1 MAKIDPEMAALNEQL
16 ADALAQIE
24 SLQTAVADAEARA
37 ATHSDRIV
45 ALEGEMEESRSENER
60 LSSRLRDSAVKYRE
74 ARLAASPHIPP
85 DLVVAEEIDGID
97 EQMAA
102 AEQVVSM
109 TRERLEKER
118 RESPPIPAGSPLRR
132 GPGTSRPPPGGE
144 VKLGLPPPAERPG
157 PVGRQEARPPAVRSR
172 AERGRL
178 LKNAPFALRQAQG
191 ERFRAAVYL
200 RSW

>member
-1 MAKIDPEMAALNEQL
+1 MAKIDPEMTALNEQL
-16 ADALAQIE
+16 ADALAQID

-37 ATHSDRIV
+37 ATHNDRIV
-45 ALEGEMEESRSENER
+45 VLEGEIEESRSENER

-118 RESPPIPAGSPLRR
+118 RESPPIPAGSPVRR
-132 GPGTSRPPPGGE
+132 APDISGLPAGE
-144 VKLGLPPPAERPG
+144 KIKLGLQQQSE
-157 PVGRQEARPPAVRSR
+157 
-172 AERGRL
+172 
-178 LKNAPFALRQAQG
+178 RQAP
-191 ERFRAAVYL
+191 
-200 RSW
+200 